1 MPKPI
6 VDSAKCKGNGTCISV
21 CPVNVFELKDGK
33 AVVVNPD
40 ACIGCHIA
48 ATETVEQG
56 ARAHGMTDKDIEK
69 MLKEMNE
76 AVKKK
81 KT

>member
-40 ACIGCHIA
+40 ACIGCRACENSCPEGAIK
-48 ATETVEQG
+48 VE
-56 ARAHGMTDKDIEK
+56 D
-69 MLKEMNE
+69 
-76 AVKKK
+76 
-81 KT
+81 